1 MALVPGEGMP
11 TFQTSHRAQRGCLA
25 AADRSGD
32 IQTTLSAMFILGAA
46 QEEATLQVVYSPH
59 HSLIKLS
66 FQGCPSPH
74 VHTSVFK
81 LWLGDQMVTYWW
93 LLQLPH
99 VHLTSGHSLGGFLAV
114 LPFSLAILT
123 SGWTE
128 EASQVLCKTRKMEKK
143 PTCQHQT
150 TQRAALHLSHTG
162 LGGSL

>member
-11 TFQTSHRAQRGCLA
+11 TFQTSRRAQRGCLA

-81 LWLGDQMVTYWW
+81 LWLGDQIIIYW

-128 EASQVLCKTRKMEKK
+128 EASQVLCKTRKMERK
-143 PTCQHQT
+143 PTCRHQT
-150 TQRAALHLSHTG
+150 TQRAALHLRHTG

>member
-1 MALVPGEGMP
+1 
-11 TFQTSHRAQRGCLA
+11 
-25 AADRSGD
+25 
-32 IQTTLSAMFILGAA
+32 MFILGAA

-66 FQGCPSPH
+66 FQGCPSLH

-99 VHLTSGHSLGGFLAV
+99 VHLTSGHSLEGFLAV

-128 EASQVLCKTRKMEKK
+128 EASQVLCKTRKMERK